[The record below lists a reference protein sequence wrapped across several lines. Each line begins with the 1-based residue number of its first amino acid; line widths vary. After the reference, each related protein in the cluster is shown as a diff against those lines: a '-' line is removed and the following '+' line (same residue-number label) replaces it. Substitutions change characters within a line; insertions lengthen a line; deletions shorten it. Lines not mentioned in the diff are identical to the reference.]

1 MNDDCIKYKLNVLYK
16 IADLLNKEH
25 ISWAVG
31 ASLLLYLKGI
41 VHEFNDIDIMVTE
54 SDVFRLKEILFS
66 LGSLKSSK
74 INSKYKTK
82 YFFEFNID
90 GVEVDVMAGF
100 VIVNGDK
107 EYDCSFYEN
116 QVVETILI
124 QDTKIPLQSVDLW
137 KKYYKLMERK
147 HKAEVIDSFLK
158 ENKI

>member
-54 SDVFRLKEILFS
+54 SDVFRLKEILLS

-82 YFFEFNID
+82 YFFEFNNLS
-90 GVEVDVMAGF
+90 F
-100 VIVNGDK
+100 SFNTLIVQESLFSEK
-107 EYDCSFYEN
+107 FFHS
-116 QVVETILI
+116 
-124 QDTKIPLQSVDLW
+124 
-137 KKYYKLMERK
+137 
-147 HKAEVIDSFLK
+147 
-158 ENKI
+158 